1 MKISN
6 LLYMGAL
13 STLALMSCTNN
24 DDNSEW
30 YGSEGIVF
38 TTAIQS
44 RVSGNTWNAN
54 DEVGI
59 YMMNAGSGIEA
70 ATAQNKKYIAQTNGT
85 LTAAPG
91 NGIYLPESGNVD
103 FIAYYP
109 YTTSVSGNKLAVNV
123 SDQSNPAA
131 IDLIYS
137 NGTKGVAAT
146 TSTTIRL
153 GFTHQLTKV
162 TLNVTKDETIETL
175 NGLGVNI
182 KGVSTEGEFNLADGT
197 LTATAG
203 TNNKDVA
210 MYIDAQGTTATAT
223 AIILPTAASTDQ
235 TSLNLTF
242 NLNGQ
247 SFTHTI
253 SDASIFEKGKNVSFY
268 ANLSINNGKPVVT
281 IGAATIEDWTEKP
294 GGDINVDFDGEG
306 QPQPGE
312 ETILFQESFGT
323 PEKDGSYWPY
333 FDAYNG
339 FDNPATMF
347 ENTSTEKASVRI
359 ASDLTNVWFPANKDI
374 TIAIK
379 GINAQ
384 ENSTATLE
392 FQVGSNVYNAGESQ
406 DLNTLKVVCNG
417 QELTIPSKIVS
428 GDNQEGNVP
437 FTMTIENVTVSN
449 DTRIEFSSNATTNKY
464 GLRLY
469 SVKLFVPG
477 NGSVEPE
484 PEPEPGEEKT
494 FFTEAM
500 SNGGTEANKAKI
512 GSFTGWDNSNLTF
525 SDESGNA
532 DVRSIAHKTES
543 NPSETAKVN
552 NVWLPSGKD
561 SKLTISGIN
570 TTGYSKFKLSYEAA
584 ANVFN
589 AGTSIDL
596 NVLKVTFNAQSITI
610 PSKVVSK
617 DNNDANVFYT
627 IETEFEATGSENSTL
642 EFSATASDN
651 TVGLRIYNI
660 KLIGLPK

>member
-146 TSTTIRL
+146 TATTISL

-182 KGVSTEGEFNLADGT
+182 KGISTEGEFNLADGT

-253 SDASIFEKGKNVSFY
+253 SDASIFEKGTNVSFN
-268 ANLSINNGKPVVT
+268 AKLSINNGKPVVT
-281 IGAATIEDWTEKP
+281 VGNATISNWTEKP
-294 GGDINVDFDGEG
+294 GGDINVDFDGG
-306 QPQPGE
+306 TQPGG
-312 ETILFQESFGT
+312 ETVVLDESFATGQ
-323 PEKDGSYWPY
+323 GSFTIDNKQLP
-333 FDAYNG
+333 NG
-339 FDNPATMF
+339 EGSFVWNLGSFNDDKFM
-347 ENTSTEKASVRI
+347 KASAYI
-359 ASDLTNVWFPANKDI
+359 GGTKYASESWLVSPLVDLSQAT
-374 TIAIK
+374 
-379 GINAQ
+379 
-384 ENSTATLE
+384 TATLTFDHAHNYAGTAEEE
-392 FQVGSNVYNAGESQ
+392 F
-406 DLNTLKVVCNG
+406 TLWATETSADNW
-417 QELTIPSKIVS
+417 QQLTI
-428 GDNQEGNVP
+428 D
-437 FTMTIENVTVSN
+437 
-449 DTRIEFSSNATTNKY
+449 KY
-464 GLRLY
+464 GSGFKFTTATIDLSAY
-469 SVKLFVPG
+469 AGKTIKFAFKYVSTTDAAGTWEIKNVKVIA
-477 NGSVEPE
+477 NGKGGGTIDPE
-484 PEPEPGEEKT
+484 PEPEPGINLLTNPGFEDWTSKLPT
-494 FFTEAM
+494 A
-500 SNGGTEANKAKI
+500 
-512 GSFTGWDNSNLTF
+512 WDNATYNTGEIVKETSIKHGGNNSLRQTSASGTNKIQQEVAITAGKKYRISYWF
-525 SDESGNA
+525 LDNDTKASSRYWFAMVGSDGKTINDINKQIQQSDYSADNA
-532 DVRSIAHKTES
+532 EWQQVTIEF
-543 NPSETAKVN
+543 TA
-552 NVWLPSGKD
+552 P
-561 SKLTISGIN
+561 
-570 TTGYSKFKLSYEAA
+570 
-584 ANVFN
+584 
-589 AGTSIDL
+589 AGTVKMRYEVRTYRNMDS
-596 NVLKVTFNAQSITI
+596 N
-610 PSKVVSK
+610 
-617 DNNDANVFYT
+617 
-627 IETEFEATGSENSTL
+627 EAG
-642 EFSATASDN
+642 
-651 TVGLRIYNI
+651 GYIYYDDMELVEI
-660 KLIGLPK
+660 Q

>member
-59 YMMNAGSGIEA
+59 YMMNSGSGIEA

-85 LTAAPG
+85 LTAASG
-91 NGIYLPESGNVD
+91 NGIYLPESGSVD

-146 TSTTIRL
+146 TATTISL

-182 KGVSTEGEFNLADGT
+182 KGISTEGEFNLADGT

-253 SDASIFEKGKNVSFY
+253 SNASIFEKGTNVSFN
-268 ANLSINNGKPVVT
+268 AKLSINNGKPVVT
-281 IGAATIEDWTEKP
+281 VGNATINNWTEKP
-294 GGDINVDFDGEG
+294 GGDINVDFDGG
-306 QPQPGE
+306 TQPGG
-312 ETILFQESFGT
+312 ETVVFEESFATSQGNFEIDNKQL
-323 PEKDGSYWPY
+323 PNGEGSFVWKQ
-333 FDAYNG
+333 DAKYYC
-339 FDNPATMF
+339 M
-347 ENTSTEKASVRI
+347 KASAYI
-359 ASDLTNVWFPANKDI
+359 NDTKYASESWLVSPSIDLSQAT
-374 TIAIK
+374 
-379 GINAQ
+379 
-384 ENSTATLE
+384 TATLTFDHAHNYAGTAEEE
-392 FQVGSNVYNAGESQ
+392 FTLWATETSADNWQQLTIDKYGSGFNFTTATIDLSAYAGKTIKFAFKYISTTDAAGTWEIKNV
-406 DLNTLKVVCNG
+406 KVVANG
-417 QELTIPSKIVS
+417 
-428 GDNQEGNVP
+428 EGGG
-437 FTMTIENVTVSN
+437 TV
-449 DTRIEFSSNATTNKY
+449 D
-464 GLRLY
+464 
-469 SVKLFVPG
+469 
-477 NGSVEPE
+477 PE
-484 PEPEPGEEKT
+484 PEPEPGINLLTNPGFEDWT
-494 FFTEAM
+494 NTLPTA
-500 SNGGTEANKAKI
+500 
-512 GSFTGWDNSNLTF
+512 WDNKTYNTGEIVKETSIKHGGNNALRQTSTSGTNKIQQEVAITAGKKYKISYWFLDNDTKASSRYWFAMVGSDGKTINDINKQIQQNDYSTDNAEWQQVTIEFTAPAGTVKMRYEVRTYRNMDSN
-525 SDESGNA
+525 ESG
-532 DVRSIAHKTES
+532 
-543 NPSETAKVN
+543 
-552 NVWLPSGKD
+552 
-561 SKLTISGIN
+561 
-570 TTGYSKFKLSYEAA
+570 GY
-584 ANVFN
+584 
-589 AGTSIDL
+589 
-596 NVLKVTFNAQSITI
+596 
-610 PSKVVSK
+610 
-617 DNNDANVFYT
+617 
-627 IETEFEATGSENSTL
+627 
-642 EFSATASDN
+642 
-651 TVGLRIYNI
+651 IYYDDMELVEI
-660 KLIGLPK
+660 Q

>member
-13 STLALMSCTNN
+13 STLTLMSCTNN

-146 TSTTIRL
+146 TSTTIKL

-253 SDASIFEKGKNVSFY
+253 SDASIFEKGKNVSFN

-281 IGAATIEDWTEKP
+281 IGAATIEDWGEKL
-294 GGDINVDFDGEG
+294 GGDINVDFDGG
-306 QPQPGE
+306 TQPGG
-312 ETILFQESFGT
+312 ETVVLDESFATGMGQFT
-323 PEKDGSYWPY
+323 TENITLPEGGSYVWKEGKY
-333 FDAYNG
+333 QETTYIKAGAFINDAAREA
-339 FDNPATMF
+339 DSRLVSPTL
-347 ENTSTEKASVRI
+347 
-359 ASDLTNVWFPANKDI
+359 DLTTA
-374 TIAIK
+374 T
-379 GINAQ
+379 
-384 ENSTATLE
+384 TATLTFDHAYNHYKKADNHE
-392 FQVGSNVYNAGESQ
+392 SELTLEVKEENGDWTPIVIPNFNDGSTWTYVSNTIDLSAYAGKKMQFAFHYKSTTTNALGWQ
-406 DLNTLKVVCNG
+406 ITKVKVVANG
-417 QELTIPSKIVS
+417 
-428 GDNQEGNVP
+428 EGGG
-437 FTMTIENVTVSN
+437 TV
-449 DTRIEFSSNATTNKY
+449 D
-464 GLRLY
+464 
-469 SVKLFVPG
+469 
-477 NGSVEPE
+477 

-494 FFTEAM
+494 FFTETM
-500 SNGGTEANKAKI
+500 SSNGIVNNKTIIA
-512 GSFTGWDNSNLTF
+512 SFKGWDNANLTF
-525 SDESGNA
+525 SDESGTA

>member
-146 TSTTIRL
+146 TATPISL

-182 KGVSTEGEFNLADGT
+182 KGISTEGEFNLADGT

-223 AIILPTAASTDQ
+223 AIILPTATTSTDQ

-253 SDASIFEKGKNVSFY
+253 SDASIFEKGTNVSFK

-281 IGAATIEDWTEKP
+281 VGNATISNWTEKP
-294 GGDINVDFDGEG
+294 RGEINVDFDGG
-306 QPQPGE
+306 TQPGG
-312 ETILFQESFGT
+312 ETVVFEESFATSQGNFEIDNKQLPEGGTYVWKHDAGT
-323 PEKDGSYWPY
+323 PEGGNPY
-333 FDAYNG
+333 YY
-339 FDNPATMF
+339 M
-347 ENTSTEKASVRI
+347 KASAYI
-359 ASDLTNVWFPANKDI
+359 SSAKASESWLISPEVDL
-374 TIAIK
+374 
-379 GINAQ
+379 
-384 ENSTATLE
+384 STATTATLTFMHIINHAGDMQTQQTLWVTE
-392 FQVGSNVYNAGESQ
+392 TSAENWQQVTIPNYPAGNNWTEVSSGNIDLSTYAGKKIKFAFKYVSTTAAAATWEVY
-406 DLNTLKVVCNG
+406 DVKVVANG
-417 QELTIPSKIVS
+417 EGGGTI
-428 GDNQEGNVP
+428 D
-437 FTMTIENVTVSN
+437 
-449 DTRIEFSSNATTNKY
+449 
-464 GLRLY
+464 
-469 SVKLFVPG
+469 
-477 NGSVEPE
+477 

-512 GSFTGWDNSNLTF
+512 GSFTGWDNANLTF

-570 TTGYSKFKLSYEAA
+570 TTGYSKFKLSYEAG
-584 ANVFN
+584 AN
-589 AGTSIDL
+589 ASIDL

-610 PSKVVSK
+610 PSKVVSGQ
-617 DNNDANVFYT
+617 NIFYT
-627 IETEFEATGSENSTL
+627 IETIFEATGSENSTL

-651 TVGLRIYNI
+651 TAGLRIYNI
-660 KLIGLPK
+660 KLIGLPQ

>member
-44 RVSGNTWNAN
+44 RVSGNTWNTN

-146 TSTTIRL
+146 TSTTISL

-182 KGVSTEGEFNLADGT
+182 KGISTEGEFNLADGT

-253 SDASIFEKGKNVSFY
+253 SDASIFEKGTNVSFN
-268 ANLSINNGKPVVT
+268 AKLSINNGKPVVT
-281 IGAATIEDWTEKP
+281 VGNATISNWTEKP
-294 GGDINVDFDGEG
+294 GGDINVDFDGG
-306 QPQPGE
+306 TQPGG
-312 ETILFQESFGT
+312 ETVVLDESFATGQ
-323 PEKDGSYWPY
+323 GSFTIDNKQLP
-333 FDAYNG
+333 NG
-339 FDNPATMF
+339 EGSFVWSLGSFNDDKFM
-347 ENTSTEKASVRI
+347 KASAYIGGTRY
-359 ASDLTNVWFPANKDI
+359 ASESWLVSPPVDLSQA
-374 TIAIK
+374 A
-379 GINAQ
+379 
-384 ENSTATLE
+384 TATLTFDHAHNYAGTAEEE
-392 FQVGSNVYNAGESQ
+392 FTLWATETSADNWQQLTIDKYGSEFNFTTATIDLSAYAGKTIKFAFKYISTTAAAGTWEIKNV
-406 DLNTLKVVCNG
+406 KVVANG
-417 QELTIPSKIVS
+417 
-428 GDNQEGNVP
+428 EGGG
-437 FTMTIENVTVSN
+437 TV
-449 DTRIEFSSNATTNKY
+449 D
-464 GLRLY
+464 
-469 SVKLFVPG
+469 
-477 NGSVEPE
+477 
-484 PEPEPGEEKT
+484 PEPEPGINLLTNPGFEDWTNELPT
-494 FFTEAM
+494 A
-500 SNGGTEANKAKI
+500 
-512 GSFTGWDNSNLTF
+512 WDNKTYNTGEIVKETSIKHGGNNALRQTSASGTNKIQQEVAITAGKKYKISYWFLDNDTKASSRYWFAMVGSDGKTINDINKQIQQNDYSTDNTEWQQVTIEFTAPAGTVKMRYEVRTYRNMDSN
-525 SDESGNA
+525 ESG
-532 DVRSIAHKTES
+532 
-543 NPSETAKVN
+543 
-552 NVWLPSGKD
+552 
-561 SKLTISGIN
+561 
-570 TTGYSKFKLSYEAA
+570 GY
-584 ANVFN
+584 
-589 AGTSIDL
+589 
-596 NVLKVTFNAQSITI
+596 
-610 PSKVVSK
+610 
-617 DNNDANVFYT
+617 
-627 IETEFEATGSENSTL
+627 
-642 EFSATASDN
+642 
-651 TVGLRIYNI
+651 IYYDDMELVEI
-660 KLIGLPK
+660 Q

>member
-59 YMMNAGSGIEA
+59 YMMNSGSGIEA

-137 NGTKGVAAT
+137 NGTKEVAAT
-146 TSTTIRL
+146 TATTISL

-182 KGVSTEGEFNLADGT
+182 KGISTEGEFNLADGT

-253 SDASIFEKGKNVSFY
+253 SDASIFEKGTNVSFN
-268 ANLSINNGKPVVT
+268 AKLSINNGKPVVT
-281 IGAATIEDWTEKP
+281 VGNATISNWTEKP
-294 GGDINVDFDGEG
+294 GGDINVDFDGG
-306 QPQPGE
+306 TQPGG
-312 ETILFQESFGT
+312 ETVILDESFATGQGSFT
-323 PEKDGSYWPY
+323 IDDKQLPDGGSYVWKHDAGTTTGGNPY
-333 FDAYNG
+333 YY
-339 FDNPATMF
+339 M
-347 ENTSTEKASVRI
+347 KASSFI
-359 ASDLTNVWFPANKDI
+359 GGAKASESWLISPAVDLSQAT
-374 TIAIK
+374 
-379 GINAQ
+379 
-384 ENSTATLE
+384 TATLTFDHTHKFAGTPSE
-392 FQVGSNVYNAGESQ
+392 ELTLWVTETSAENWQQLTIDKYGTNKDYTFVTPSIDLSAYAGKTIKFAFKYVSTTDAAGTWEIKNV
-406 DLNTLKVVCNG
+406 KVVANG
-417 QELTIPSKIVS
+417 EGGGTI
-428 GDNQEGNVP
+428 D
-437 FTMTIENVTVSN
+437 
-449 DTRIEFSSNATTNKY
+449 
-464 GLRLY
+464 
-469 SVKLFVPG
+469 
-477 NGSVEPE
+477 PE
-484 PEPEPGEEKT
+484 PEPEPGINLLTNPGFEDWT
-494 FFTEAM
+494 NTLPTA
-500 SNGGTEANKAKI
+500 
-512 GSFTGWDNSNLTF
+512 WDNKTYNTGEIVKETSIKHGGNNALRQTSTNETNKIQQEVAITAGKKYKISYWFLDNDTKASSRYWFAMVGSDGKTINDINKQIQQNDYSTDNAEWQQVTIEFTAPAGTVKMRYEVRTYRNMDSN
-525 SDESGNA
+525 ESG
-532 DVRSIAHKTES
+532 
-543 NPSETAKVN
+543 
-552 NVWLPSGKD
+552 
-561 SKLTISGIN
+561 
-570 TTGYSKFKLSYEAA
+570 GY
-584 ANVFN
+584 
-589 AGTSIDL
+589 
-596 NVLKVTFNAQSITI
+596 
-610 PSKVVSK
+610 
-617 DNNDANVFYT
+617 
-627 IETEFEATGSENSTL
+627 
-642 EFSATASDN
+642 
-651 TVGLRIYNI
+651 IYYDDMELVEI
-660 KLIGLPK
+660 Q

>member
-146 TSTTIRL
+146 TATTISL

-182 KGVSTEGEFNLADGT
+182 KGISTEGEFNLADGT

-253 SDASIFEKGKNVSFY
+253 SDASIFKKGTNVSFN
-268 ANLSINNGKPVVT
+268 AKLSINNGKPVVT
-281 IGAATIEDWTEKP
+281 VGNATISNWTEKP
-294 GGDINVDFDGEG
+294 GGDINVDFDGG
-306 QPQPGE
+306 TQPGG
-312 ETILFQESFGT
+312 ETVVLDESFATGQ
-323 PEKDGSYWPY
+323 GSFTIDNKQLP
-333 FDAYNG
+333 NG
-339 FDNPATMF
+339 EGSFVWSLGSFNDDKFM
-347 ENTSTEKASVRI
+347 KASAYIGGTRY
-359 ASDLTNVWFPANKDI
+359 ASESWLVSPPVDLSQA
-374 TIAIK
+374 A
-379 GINAQ
+379 
-384 ENSTATLE
+384 TATLTFDHAHNYAGTAEEE
-392 FQVGSNVYNAGESQ
+392 FTLWATETSADNWQQLTIDKYGSEFNFTTATIDLSAYAGKTIKFAFKYISTTAAAGTWEIKNV
-406 DLNTLKVVCNG
+406 KVVANG
-417 QELTIPSKIVS
+417 
-428 GDNQEGNVP
+428 EGGG
-437 FTMTIENVTVSN
+437 TV
-449 DTRIEFSSNATTNKY
+449 D
-464 GLRLY
+464 
-469 SVKLFVPG
+469 
-477 NGSVEPE
+477 
-484 PEPEPGEEKT
+484 PEPEPGINLLTNPGFEDWTNELPT
-494 FFTEAM
+494 A
-500 SNGGTEANKAKI
+500 
-512 GSFTGWDNSNLTF
+512 WDNKTYNTGEIVKETSIKHGGNNALRQTSASGTNKIQQEVAITAGKKYKISYWFLDNDTKASSRYWFAMVGSDGKTINDINKQIQQNDYSTDNTEWQQVTIEFTAPAGTVKMRYEVRTYRNMDSN
-525 SDESGNA
+525 ESG
-532 DVRSIAHKTES
+532 
-543 NPSETAKVN
+543 
-552 NVWLPSGKD
+552 
-561 SKLTISGIN
+561 
-570 TTGYSKFKLSYEAA
+570 GY
-584 ANVFN
+584 
-589 AGTSIDL
+589 
-596 NVLKVTFNAQSITI
+596 
-610 PSKVVSK
+610 
-617 DNNDANVFYT
+617 
-627 IETEFEATGSENSTL
+627 
-642 EFSATASDN
+642 
-651 TVGLRIYNI
+651 IYYDDMELVEI
-660 KLIGLPK
+660 Q

>member
-13 STLALMSCTNN
+13 STLALVSCTNN

-44 RVSGNTWNAN
+44 RVSGNTWNTN

-146 TSTTIRL
+146 TSTTISL

-182 KGVSTEGEFNLADGT
+182 KGISTEGEFNLADGT

-253 SDASIFEKGKNVSFY
+253 SDASIFEKGTNVSFN
-268 ANLSINNGKPVVT
+268 AKLSINNGKPVVT
-281 IGAATIEDWTEKP
+281 VGNATISNWTEKP
-294 GGDINVDFDGEG
+294 GGDINVDFDGG
-306 QPQPGE
+306 TQPGG
-312 ETILFQESFGT
+312 ETVVLDESFATGMGQFT
-323 PEKDGSYWPY
+323 TENITLPEGGSYVWKEGKY
-333 FDAYNG
+333 QETTYIKAGAFINDAAREA
-339 FDNPATMF
+339 DSRLVSPTL
-347 ENTSTEKASVRI
+347 
-359 ASDLTNVWFPANKDI
+359 DLTTA
-374 TIAIK
+374 T
-379 GINAQ
+379 
-384 ENSTATLE
+384 TATLTFDHAYNHYKKADNHE
-392 FQVGSNVYNAGESQ
+392 SELTLEVKEENGDWMPIVIPNFNDGSTWTYVSNTIDLSAYAGKKMQFAFHYKSTTTNALGWQ
-406 DLNTLKVVCNG
+406 ITKVKVVANG
-417 QELTIPSKIVS
+417 
-428 GDNQEGNVP
+428 EGGG
-437 FTMTIENVTVSN
+437 TV
-449 DTRIEFSSNATTNKY
+449 D
-464 GLRLY
+464 
-469 SVKLFVPG
+469 
-477 NGSVEPE
+477 

-494 FFTEAM
+494 FFTETM
-500 SNGGTEANKAKI
+500 SSNGIVNNKTIIA
-512 GSFTGWDNSNLTF
+512 SFTGWDNANLTF

-584 ANVFN
+584 ANVYN

-596 NVLKVTFNAQSITI
+596 NVLKVTFNTQSIAI

-617 DNNDANVFYT
+617 DNNDANIFYT

-651 TVGLRIYNI
+651 TAGLRIYNI
-660 KLIGLPK
+660 KLIGLPQ

>member
-146 TSTTIRL
+146 TATTISL

-182 KGVSTEGEFNLADGT
+182 KGISTEGEFNLADGT

-235 TSLNLTF
+235 TSLNQTF

-253 SDASIFEKGKNVSFY
+253 SDASIFEKGTNVSFN
-268 ANLSINNGKPVVT
+268 AKLSINNGKPVVT
-281 IGAATIEDWTEKP
+281 VGNATINNWTEKP
-294 GGDINVDFDGEG
+294 GGDINVDFDGG
-306 QPQPGE
+306 TQPGG
-312 ETILFQESFGT
+312 ETVVLDESFATGQ
-323 PEKDGSYWPY
+323 GSFTIDNKQLP
-333 FDAYNG
+333 NG
-339 FDNPATMF
+339 EGSFVWSLGSFNDDKFM
-347 ENTSTEKASVRI
+347 KASAYIGGTRY
-359 ASDLTNVWFPANKDI
+359 ASESWLVSPPVDLSQA
-374 TIAIK
+374 A
-379 GINAQ
+379 
-384 ENSTATLE
+384 TATLTFDHAHNYAGTAEEE
-392 FQVGSNVYNAGESQ
+392 FTLWATETSADNWQQLTIDKYGSEFNFTTATIDLSAYAGKTIKFAFKYISTTAAAGTWEIKNV
-406 DLNTLKVVCNG
+406 KVVANG
-417 QELTIPSKIVS
+417 
-428 GDNQEGNVP
+428 EGGG
-437 FTMTIENVTVSN
+437 TV
-449 DTRIEFSSNATTNKY
+449 D
-464 GLRLY
+464 
-469 SVKLFVPG
+469 
-477 NGSVEPE
+477 
-484 PEPEPGEEKT
+484 PEPEPGINLLTNPGFEDWTNELPT
-494 FFTEAM
+494 A
-500 SNGGTEANKAKI
+500 
-512 GSFTGWDNSNLTF
+512 WDNKTYNTGEIVKETSIKHGGNNALRQTSASGTNKIQQEVAITAGKKYKISYWFLDNDTKASSRYWFAMVGSDGKTINDINKQIQQNDYSTDNTEWQQVTIEFTAPAGTVKMRYEVRTYRNMDSN
-525 SDESGNA
+525 ESG
-532 DVRSIAHKTES
+532 
-543 NPSETAKVN
+543 
-552 NVWLPSGKD
+552 
-561 SKLTISGIN
+561 
-570 TTGYSKFKLSYEAA
+570 GY
-584 ANVFN
+584 
-589 AGTSIDL
+589 
-596 NVLKVTFNAQSITI
+596 
-610 PSKVVSK
+610 
-617 DNNDANVFYT
+617 
-627 IETEFEATGSENSTL
+627 
-642 EFSATASDN
+642 
-651 TVGLRIYNI
+651 IYYDDMELVEI
-660 KLIGLPK
+660 Q

>member
-13 STLALMSCTNN
+13 STLTLMSCTNN

-146 TSTTIRL
+146 TATTISL

-182 KGVSTEGEFNLADGT
+182 KGISTEGEFNLADGT

-253 SDASIFEKGKNVSFY
+253 SDASIFEKGTNVSFN
-268 ANLSINNGKPVVT
+268 AKLSINNGKPVVT
-281 IGAATIEDWTEKP
+281 VGNATISNWTEKP
-294 GGDINVDFDGEG
+294 GGDINVDFDGG
-306 QPQPGE
+306 TQPGG
-312 ETILFQESFGT
+312 ETVVLDESFATGQ
-323 PEKDGSYWPY
+323 GSFAIDNKQLP
-333 FDAYNG
+333 NG
-339 FDNPATMF
+339 EGSFVWNHGSFNDDKFM
-347 ENTSTEKASVRI
+347 KASAYI
-359 ASDLTNVWFPANKDI
+359 GGTKYASESWLVSPPVDLTQA
-374 TIAIK
+374 T
-379 GINAQ
+379 
-384 ENSTATLE
+384 TATLTFDHAHNYAGTAEEE
-392 FQVGSNVYNAGESQ
+392 FTLWATETSADNWQQLTIDKYGSGFKFTTATIDLSAYAGKTIKFAFKYISTTDAAGTWEIKNV
-406 DLNTLKVVCNG
+406 KVVANG
-417 QELTIPSKIVS
+417 
-428 GDNQEGNVP
+428 EGGG
-437 FTMTIENVTVSN
+437 TV
-449 DTRIEFSSNATTNKY
+449 D
-464 GLRLY
+464 
-469 SVKLFVPG
+469 
-477 NGSVEPE
+477 PE
-484 PEPEPGEEKT
+484 PEPEPGNADLFISEYVEGSSNNKYIEIYNPT
-494 FFTEAM
+494 NETIDL
-500 SNGGTEANKAKI
+500 SSYSLDLNTNGGESWSKDGGGFSSYSELSGTIGAK
-512 GSFTGWDNSNLTF
+512 S
-525 SDESGNA
+525 
-532 DVRSIAHKTES
+532 
-543 NPSETAKVN
+543 
-552 NVWLPSGKD
+552 
-561 SKLTISGIN
+561 TIV
-570 TTGYSKFKLSYEAA
+570 YKHAEAA
-584 ANVFN
+584 IFEGEATICGAANFN
-589 AGTSIDL
+589 GNDPVGLFKNGTLIDI
-596 NVLKVTFNAQSITI
+596 VGTFYYGGKTDFAKDVTLRRKSTVTV
-610 PSKVVSK
+610 PSSTYDASQWETLSK
-617 DNNDANVFYT
+617 DDVSGL
-627 IETEFEATGSENSTL
+627 GSHTM
-642 EFSATASDN
+642 D
-651 TVGLRIYNI
+651 
-660 KLIGLPK
+660 

>member
-137 NGTKGVAAT
+137 NGTKGVVAT
-146 TSTTIRL
+146 TATTISL

-162 TLNVTKDETIETL
+162 TLNVTKDGTIETL

-182 KGVSTEGEFNLADGT
+182 KGISTEGEFNLANGT

-253 SDASIFEKGKNVSFY
+253 SNASIFEKGTNVSFY

-281 IGAATIEDWTEKP
+281 IGAATIEDWGEKL
-294 GGDINVDFDGEG
+294 GGDINVDFDGG
-306 QPQPGE
+306 TQPGG
-312 ETILFQESFGT
+312 ETVVLDESFATGMGQFT
-323 PEKDGSYWPY
+323 TENITLPEGGSYVWKEGKY
-333 FDAYNG
+333 QETTYIKAGAFINDAAREA
-339 FDNPATMF
+339 DSRLVSPTL
-347 ENTSTEKASVRI
+347 
-359 ASDLTNVWFPANKDI
+359 DLTTA
-374 TIAIK
+374 T
-379 GINAQ
+379 
-384 ENSTATLE
+384 TATLTFDHAYNHYKKADNHE
-392 FQVGSNVYNAGESQ
+392 SELTLEVKEENGDWTPIVIPNFNDGSTWTYVSNTIDLSAYAGKKMQFAFHYKSTTTNALGWQ
-406 DLNTLKVVCNG
+406 ITKVKVVANG
-417 QELTIPSKIVS
+417 
-428 GDNQEGNVP
+428 EGGG
-437 FTMTIENVTVSN
+437 TV
-449 DTRIEFSSNATTNKY
+449 D
-464 GLRLY
+464 
-469 SVKLFVPG
+469 
-477 NGSVEPE
+477 

-494 FFTEAM
+494 FFTETM
-500 SNGGTEANKAKI
+500 SSNGIVNNKTIIA
-512 GSFTGWDNSNLTF
+512 SFKGWDNANLTF

-543 NPSETAKVN
+543 NPSETTKVN
-552 NVWLPSGKD
+552 NVWLPSEKD

-596 NVLKVTFNAQSITI
+596 NVLKVTFNAQNITI

>member
-13 STLALMSCTNN
+13 STLTLMSCTNN

-146 TSTTIRL
+146 TATTISL

-182 KGVSTEGEFNLADGT
+182 KGISTEGEFNLADGT

-253 SDASIFEKGKNVSFY
+253 SDASIFEKGTNVSFN
-268 ANLSINNGKPVVT
+268 AKLSINNGKPVVT
-281 IGAATIEDWTEKP
+281 VGNATINNWTEKP
-294 GGDINVDFDGEG
+294 GGDINVDFDGG
-306 QPQPGE
+306 TQPGG
-312 ETILFQESFGT
+312 ETVVLDESFATGQ
-323 PEKDGSYWPY
+323 GSFTIDNKQLP
-333 FDAYNG
+333 NG
-339 FDNPATMF
+339 EGSFVWNHGSFNDDKFM
-347 ENTSTEKASVRI
+347 KASAYI
-359 ASDLTNVWFPANKDI
+359 GGTKYASESWLVSPPVDLTQA
-374 TIAIK
+374 T
-379 GINAQ
+379 
-384 ENSTATLE
+384 TATLTFDHAHNYAGTAEEE
-392 FQVGSNVYNAGESQ
+392 FTLWATETSADNWQQLTIDKYGSGFKFTTATIDLSAYAGKTIKFAFKYISTTDAAGTWEIKNV
-406 DLNTLKVVCNG
+406 KVVANG
-417 QELTIPSKIVS
+417 
-428 GDNQEGNVP
+428 EGGG
-437 FTMTIENVTVSN
+437 TV
-449 DTRIEFSSNATTNKY
+449 D
-464 GLRLY
+464 
-469 SVKLFVPG
+469 
-477 NGSVEPE
+477 PE
-484 PEPEPGEEKT
+484 PEPEPGINLLTNPGFEDWT
-494 FFTEAM
+494 
-500 SNGGTEANKAKI
+500 NKLPTA
-512 GSFTGWDNSNLTF
+512 WDNKTYNTGEIVKETSIKHGGNNALRQTSASETNKIQQEVAITAGKKYKISYWFLDNDTKASSRYWFAMVGSDGKTINDINKQIQQNDYSTDNTEWQQVTIEFTAPAGTVKMRYEVRTYRNIDSN
-525 SDESGNA
+525 ESG
-532 DVRSIAHKTES
+532 
-543 NPSETAKVN
+543 
-552 NVWLPSGKD
+552 
-561 SKLTISGIN
+561 
-570 TTGYSKFKLSYEAA
+570 GY
-584 ANVFN
+584 
-589 AGTSIDL
+589 
-596 NVLKVTFNAQSITI
+596 
-610 PSKVVSK
+610 
-617 DNNDANVFYT
+617 
-627 IETEFEATGSENSTL
+627 
-642 EFSATASDN
+642 
-651 TVGLRIYNI
+651 IYYDDMELVEI
-660 KLIGLPK
+660 Q

>member
-182 KGVSTEGEFNLADGT
+182 KGISTEGEFNLADGT

-253 SDASIFEKGKNVSFY
+253 SDASIFEKGTNVSFK

-281 IGAATIEDWTEKP
+281 VGNATISNWTEKP
-294 GGDINVDFDGEG
+294 GGEINVDFDGEG
-306 QPQPGE
+306 QPQPGG
-312 ETILFQESFGT
+312 ETVILDESFATGQGAFTIEDKKLPEGGT
-323 PEKDGSYWPY
+323 YVWKHATYKD
-333 FDAYNG
+333 
-339 FDNPATMF
+339 DNYM
-347 ENTSTEKASVRI
+347 KASAFIESAKESESWLVSPAI
-359 ASDLTNVWFPANKDI
+359 DLSKAT
-374 TIAIK
+374 
-379 GINAQ
+379 
-384 ENSTATLE
+384 TATLTFDHTHKFAGTPSE
-392 FQVGSNVYNAGESQ
+392 ELTLWVTETSAENWQQLTIDKYGTNNDYTFVTPSIDLSAYAGKTIKFAFKYISTNSAAGTWEIKNV
-406 DLNTLKVVCNG
+406 KVVANG
-417 QELTIPSKIVS
+417 
-428 GDNQEGNVP
+428 EGGG
-437 FTMTIENVTVSN
+437 TV
-449 DTRIEFSSNATTNKY
+449 D
-464 GLRLY
+464 
-469 SVKLFVPG
+469 P
-477 NGSVEPE
+477 EPE
-484 PEPEPGEEKT
+484 PEPEPGT
-494 FFTEAM
+494 TETIFLETCGQT
-500 SNGGTEANKAKI
+500 NVGDTKYKI
-512 GSFTGWDNSNLTF
+512 NEYTGWDNNGVLTF
-525 SDESGNA
+525 SDEFAGQYQNA
-532 DVRSIAHKTES
+532 DVRATSTLD
-543 NPSETAKVN
+543 N
-552 NVWLPSGKD
+552 NVWFPASTSTTEKLSGLK
-561 SKLTISGIN
+561 ISGFNVANYTNLSLEYGIATN
-570 TTGYSKFKLSYEAA
+570 KTPANQNIIKVRTDKGDVAIESKEFTATNKYETV
-584 ANVFN
+584 NVSLPDN
-589 AGTSIDL
+589 
-596 NVLKVTFNAQSITI
+596 ITYI
-610 PSKVVSK
+610 EFVS
-617 DNNDANVFYT
+617 DAN
-627 IETEFEATGSENSTL
+627 
-642 EFSATASDN
+642 N
-651 TVGLRIYNI
+651 TMGFRVDNI
-660 KLIGLPK
+660 KLTGTKK

>member
-6 LLYMGAL
+6 LFYVGAL
-13 STLALMSCTNN
+13 STLALMSCKNN

-38 TTAIQS
+38 TSAIQS

-59 YMMNAGSGIEA
+59 YMMNSGSGIEA

-146 TSTTIRL
+146 TATTISL

-182 KGVSTEGEFNLADGT
+182 KGISTEGEFNLADGT

-253 SDASIFEKGKNVSFY
+253 SDASIFEKGTNVSFN
-268 ANLSINNGKPVVT
+268 AKLSINNGKPVVT
-281 IGAATIEDWTEKP
+281 VGNATISNWTEKP
-294 GGDINVDFDGEG
+294 GGDINVDFDGG
-306 QPQPGE
+306 TQPGG
-312 ETILFQESFGT
+312 ETVVLDESFATGQGSFT
-323 PEKDGSYWPY
+323 IDDKQLPDGGSYVWKHDAGTTTGGNPY
-333 FDAYNG
+333 YY
-339 FDNPATMF
+339 M
-347 ENTSTEKASVRI
+347 KASSFI
-359 ASDLTNVWFPANKDI
+359 GGAKASESWLISPAVDLSQAT
-374 TIAIK
+374 
-379 GINAQ
+379 
-384 ENSTATLE
+384 TATLT
-392 FQVGSNVYNAGESQ
+392 FDHTHKFAGTPSN
-406 DLNTLKVVCNG
+406 
-417 QELTIPSKIVS
+417 ELTLWVTETSAE
-428 GDNQEGNVP
+428 NWQQL
-437 FTMTIENVTVSN
+437 TI
-449 DTRIEFSSNATTNKY
+449 DKY
-464 GLRLY
+464 GTNNDY
-469 SVKLFVPG
+469 TFVTP
-477 NGSVEPE
+477 
-484 PEPEPGEEKT
+484 
-494 FFTEAM
+494 
-500 SNGGTEANKAKI
+500 
-512 GSFTGWDNSNLTF
+512 
-525 SDESGNA
+525 
-532 DVRSIAHKTES
+532 
-543 NPSETAKVN
+543 
-552 NVWLPSGKD
+552 
-561 SKLTISGIN
+561 
-570 TTGYSKFKLSYEAA
+570 
-584 ANVFN
+584 
-589 AGTSIDL
+589 SIDL
-596 NVLKVTFNAQSITI
+596 SSYAGKQSNLH
-610 PSKVVSK
+610 S
-617 DNNDANVFYT
+617 NM
-627 IETEFEATGSENSTL
+627 
-642 EFSATASDN
+642 
-651 TVGLRIYNI
+651 
-660 KLIGLPK
+660 

>member
-146 TSTTIRL
+146 TATTISL

-182 KGVSTEGEFNLADGT
+182 KGISTEGEFNLADGT

-253 SDASIFEKGKNVSFY
+253 SDASIFEKGTNVSFN
-268 ANLSINNGKPVVT
+268 AKLSINNGKPVVT
-281 IGAATIEDWTEKP
+281 VGNATISNWTEKP
-294 GGDINVDFDGEG
+294 GGDINVDFDGG
-306 QPQPGE
+306 TQPGG
-312 ETILFQESFGT
+312 ETVVLDESFATGQ
-323 PEKDGSYWPY
+323 GSFTIDNKQLP
-333 FDAYNG
+333 NG
-339 FDNPATMF
+339 EGSFVWSLGSFNDDKFM
-347 ENTSTEKASVRI
+347 KASAYIGGTRY
-359 ASDLTNVWFPANKDI
+359 ASESWLVSPPVDLSQA
-374 TIAIK
+374 A
-379 GINAQ
+379 
-384 ENSTATLE
+384 TATLTFDHAHNYAGTAEEE
-392 FQVGSNVYNAGESQ
+392 F
-406 DLNTLKVVCNG
+406 TLWATETSADNW
-417 QELTIPSKIVS
+417 QQLTI
-428 GDNQEGNVP
+428 D
-437 FTMTIENVTVSN
+437 
-449 DTRIEFSSNATTNKY
+449 KY
-464 GLRLY
+464 GSEFNFTTATIDLSAY
-469 SVKLFVPG
+469 AGKTIKFAFKYISTTAAAGTWEIKNVKVIA
-477 NGSVEPE
+477 NGKGGGTVDPE
-484 PEPEPGEEKT
+484 PEPEPGINLLTNPGFEDWTSELPT
-494 FFTEAM
+494 A
-500 SNGGTEANKAKI
+500 
-512 GSFTGWDNSNLTF
+512 WDNATYNTGEIVKETSIKHGGNNSLRQTSASGTNKIQQEVAITAGKKYRISYWF
-525 SDESGNA
+525 LDNDTKASSRYWFAMVGSDGKTINDINKQIQQSDYSADNA
-532 DVRSIAHKTES
+532 EWQQVTIEF
-543 NPSETAKVN
+543 TA
-552 NVWLPSGKD
+552 P
-561 SKLTISGIN
+561 
-570 TTGYSKFKLSYEAA
+570 
-584 ANVFN
+584 
-589 AGTSIDL
+589 AGTVKMRYEVRTYRNMDS
-596 NVLKVTFNAQSITI
+596 N
-610 PSKVVSK
+610 
-617 DNNDANVFYT
+617 
-627 IETEFEATGSENSTL
+627 EAG
-642 EFSATASDN
+642 
-651 TVGLRIYNI
+651 GYIYYDDMELVEI
-660 KLIGLPK
+660 Q

>member
-146 TSTTIRL
+146 TATTISL

-182 KGVSTEGEFNLADGT
+182 KGISTEGEFNLADGT

-253 SDASIFEKGKNVSFY
+253 SDASIFEKGTNVSFN
-268 ANLSINNGKPVVT
+268 AKLSINNGKPVVT
-281 IGAATIEDWTEKP
+281 VGNATISNWTEKP
-294 GGDINVDFDGEG
+294 GGDINVDFDGG
-306 QPQPGE
+306 TQPGG
-312 ETILFQESFGT
+312 ETVVLDESFATGQ
-323 PEKDGSYWPY
+323 GSFTIDNKQLP
-333 FDAYNG
+333 NG
-339 FDNPATMF
+339 EGSFVWSLGSFNDDKFM
-347 ENTSTEKASVRI
+347 KASAYIGGTRY
-359 ASDLTNVWFPANKDI
+359 ASESWLVSPPVDLSQA
-374 TIAIK
+374 A
-379 GINAQ
+379 
-384 ENSTATLE
+384 TATLTFDHAHNYAGTAEEE
-392 FQVGSNVYNAGESQ
+392 FTLWATETSADNWQQLTIDKYGSEFNFTTATIDLSAYAGKTIKFAFKYISTTAAAGTWEIKNV
-406 DLNTLKVVCNG
+406 KVVANG
-417 QELTIPSKIVS
+417 
-428 GDNQEGNVP
+428 EGGG
-437 FTMTIENVTVSN
+437 TV
-449 DTRIEFSSNATTNKY
+449 DPK
-464 GLRLY
+464 
-469 SVKLFVPG
+469 
-477 NGSVEPE
+477 
-484 PEPEPGEEKT
+484 PEPGINLLTNPGFEDWTNELPT
-494 FFTEAM
+494 A
-500 SNGGTEANKAKI
+500 
-512 GSFTGWDNSNLTF
+512 WDNKTYNTGEIVKETSIKHGGNNALRQTSASGTNKIQQEVAITAGKKYKISYWFLDNDTKASSRYWFAMVGSDGKTINDINKQIQQNDYSTDNTEWQQVTIEFTAPAGTVKMRYEVRTYRNMDSN
-525 SDESGNA
+525 ESG
-532 DVRSIAHKTES
+532 
-543 NPSETAKVN
+543 
-552 NVWLPSGKD
+552 
-561 SKLTISGIN
+561 
-570 TTGYSKFKLSYEAA
+570 GY
-584 ANVFN
+584 
-589 AGTSIDL
+589 
-596 NVLKVTFNAQSITI
+596 
-610 PSKVVSK
+610 
-617 DNNDANVFYT
+617 
-627 IETEFEATGSENSTL
+627 
-642 EFSATASDN
+642 
-651 TVGLRIYNI
+651 IYYDDMELVEI
-660 KLIGLPK
+660 Q

>member
-146 TSTTIRL
+146 TSTTIKL

-162 TLNVTKDETIETL
+162 TLNVTKDGTIETL

-253 SDASIFEKGKNVSFY
+253 SDASIFEKGTNVSFN

-281 IGAATIEDWTEKP
+281 VGNATISKWAEKP
-294 GGDINVDFDGEG
+294 GGDINVDFDGG
-306 QPQPGE
+306 TQPGG
-312 ETILFQESFGT
+312 ETVVLDESFATGQ
-323 PEKDGSYWPY
+323 GSFTIDNKQLP
-333 FDAYNG
+333 NG
-339 FDNPATMF
+339 EGSFVWNLGSFNDDKFM
-347 ENTSTEKASVRI
+347 KASAYI
-359 ASDLTNVWFPANKDI
+359 NDTKYASESWLVSPLVDLSQAT
-374 TIAIK
+374 
-379 GINAQ
+379 
-384 ENSTATLE
+384 TATLTFDHAHNYAGTAEEE
-392 FQVGSNVYNAGESQ
+392 FTLWATETSADNWQQLTIDKYGSGFKFTTATIDLSAYAGKTIKFAFKYISTTDAAGTWEIKNV
-406 DLNTLKVVCNG
+406 KVVANG
-417 QELTIPSKIVS
+417 
-428 GDNQEGNVP
+428 EGGG
-437 FTMTIENVTVSN
+437 TV
-449 DTRIEFSSNATTNKY
+449 D
-464 GLRLY
+464 
-469 SVKLFVPG
+469 
-477 NGSVEPE
+477 PE
-484 PEPEPGEEKT
+484 PEPEPGINLLTNPGFEDWTNELPTAWDNDYNTGEIIKET
-494 FFTEAM
+494 TIKHSGNNSLRQTSADKATKIQQEVTVTPGKKYRL
-500 SNGGTEANKAKI
+500 SYWYLDNDNKARTRCWFAYNS
-512 GSFTGWDNSNLTF
+512 GDPSTGMQPNDYSTDNPEWQQVVVEITVP
-525 SDESGNA
+525 EGA
-532 DVRSIAHKTES
+532 
-543 NPSETAKVN
+543 
-552 NVWLPSGKD
+552 
-561 SKLTISGIN
+561 TI
-570 TTGYSKFKLSYEAA
+570 LR
-584 ANVFN
+584 
-589 AGTSIDL
+589 
-596 NVLKVTFNAQSITI
+596 
-610 PSKVVSK
+610 
-617 DNNDANVFYT
+617 
-627 IETEFEATGSENSTL
+627 FEARTYREST
-642 EFSATASDN
+642 TQ
-651 TVGLRIYNI
+651 VGGYIYYDDMEMVEI
-660 KLIGLPK
+660 Q

>member
-146 TSTTIRL
+146 TATTISL

-182 KGVSTEGEFNLADGT
+182 KGISTEGEFNLADGT

-253 SDASIFEKGKNVSFY
+253 SDASIFEKGTNVSFN
-268 ANLSINNGKPVVT
+268 AKLSINNGKPVVT
-281 IGAATIEDWTEKP
+281 VGNATISNWTEKP
-294 GGDINVDFDGEG
+294 GGDINVDFDGG
-306 QPQPGE
+306 TQPGG
-312 ETILFQESFGT
+312 ETVVLDESFATGQ
-323 PEKDGSYWPY
+323 GSFTIDNKQLP
-333 FDAYNG
+333 NG
-339 FDNPATMF
+339 EGSFVWSLGSFNDDKFM
-347 ENTSTEKASVRI
+347 KASAYIGGTRY
-359 ASDLTNVWFPANKDI
+359 ASESWLVSPPVDLSQTA
-374 TIAIK
+374 
-379 GINAQ
+379 
-384 ENSTATLE
+384 TATLTFDHAHNYAGTAEEE
-392 FQVGSNVYNAGESQ
+392 FTLWATETSADNWQQLTIDKYGSEFNFTTATIDLSAYAGKTIKFAFKYISTTAAAGTWEIKNV
-406 DLNTLKVVCNG
+406 KVVANG
-417 QELTIPSKIVS
+417 
-428 GDNQEGNVP
+428 EGGG
-437 FTMTIENVTVSN
+437 TV
-449 DTRIEFSSNATTNKY
+449 D
-464 GLRLY
+464 
-469 SVKLFVPG
+469 
-477 NGSVEPE
+477 
-484 PEPEPGEEKT
+484 PEPEPGINLLTNPGFEDWTNELPT
-494 FFTEAM
+494 A
-500 SNGGTEANKAKI
+500 
-512 GSFTGWDNSNLTF
+512 WDNKTYNTGEIVKETSIKHGGNNALRQTSASGTNKIQQEVAITAGKKYKISYWFLDNDTKASSRYWFAMVGSDGKTINDINKQIQQNDYSTDNTEWQQVTIEFTAPAGTVKMRYEVRTYRNMDSN
-525 SDESGNA
+525 ESG
-532 DVRSIAHKTES
+532 
-543 NPSETAKVN
+543 
-552 NVWLPSGKD
+552 
-561 SKLTISGIN
+561 
-570 TTGYSKFKLSYEAA
+570 GY
-584 ANVFN
+584 
-589 AGTSIDL
+589 
-596 NVLKVTFNAQSITI
+596 
-610 PSKVVSK
+610 
-617 DNNDANVFYT
+617 
-627 IETEFEATGSENSTL
+627 
-642 EFSATASDN
+642 
-651 TVGLRIYNI
+651 IYYDDMELVEI
-660 KLIGLPK
+660 Q

>member
-91 NGIYLPESGNVD
+91 NGIYLPESGSVD

-146 TSTTIRL
+146 TATTISL

-162 TLNVTKDETIETL
+162 TLNVTKDGTIETL

-182 KGVSTEGEFNLADGT
+182 KGISTEGEFNLADGT

-253 SDASIFEKGKNVSFY
+253 SDASIFEKGTNVSFN

-281 IGAATIEDWTEKP
+281 VGNATISKWTEKP
-294 GGDINVDFDGEG
+294 SGNINVDFDGG
-306 QPQPGE
+306 TQPGG
-312 ETILFQESFGT
+312 ETVVLDESFATGQ
-323 PEKDGSYWPY
+323 GSFTIDNKQLP
-333 FDAYNG
+333 NG
-339 FDNPATMF
+339 EGSFVWNLGSFNDDKFM
-347 ENTSTEKASVRI
+347 KASAYI
-359 ASDLTNVWFPANKDI
+359 NDTKYASESWLVSPLVDLSQAT
-374 TIAIK
+374 
-379 GINAQ
+379 
-384 ENSTATLE
+384 TATLTFDHAHNYAGTAEEE
-392 FQVGSNVYNAGESQ
+392 FTLWATETSADNWQQLTIDKYGSGFKFTTATIDLSAYAGKTIKFAFKYISTTDAAGTWEIKNV
-406 DLNTLKVVCNG
+406 KVVANG
-417 QELTIPSKIVS
+417 
-428 GDNQEGNVP
+428 EGGG
-437 FTMTIENVTVSN
+437 TV
-449 DTRIEFSSNATTNKY
+449 D
-464 GLRLY
+464 
-469 SVKLFVPG
+469 
-477 NGSVEPE
+477 PE
-484 PEPEPGEEKT
+484 PEPEPGINLLTNPGFEDWT
-494 FFTEAM
+494 NTLPTA
-500 SNGGTEANKAKI
+500 
-512 GSFTGWDNSNLTF
+512 WDNKTYNTGEIVKETSIKHGGNNALRQTSTSGTNKVQQEVAITAGKKYKISYWLLDNDTKASSRYWFAMVGSDGKTINDINKQIQQNDYSTDNAEWQQVTIEFTAPAGTVKMRYEVRTYRNMDSN
-525 SDESGNA
+525 ESG
-532 DVRSIAHKTES
+532 
-543 NPSETAKVN
+543 
-552 NVWLPSGKD
+552 
-561 SKLTISGIN
+561 
-570 TTGYSKFKLSYEAA
+570 GY
-584 ANVFN
+584 
-589 AGTSIDL
+589 
-596 NVLKVTFNAQSITI
+596 
-610 PSKVVSK
+610 
-617 DNNDANVFYT
+617 
-627 IETEFEATGSENSTL
+627 
-642 EFSATASDN
+642 
-651 TVGLRIYNI
+651 IYYDDMELVEI
-660 KLIGLPK
+660 Q

>member
-70 ATAQNKKYIAQTNGT
+70 AIAQNKKYIAQTNGT

-146 TSTTIRL
+146 TATTISL

-182 KGVSTEGEFNLADGT
+182 KGISTEGEFNLADGT

-253 SDASIFEKGKNVSFY
+253 SDASIFEKGTNVSFN
-268 ANLSINNGKPVVT
+268 AKLSINNGKPVVT
-281 IGAATIEDWTEKP
+281 VGNATISNWTEKP
-294 GGDINVDFDGEG
+294 GGDINVDFDGG
-306 QPQPGE
+306 TQPGG
-312 ETILFQESFGT
+312 ETVVFEESFATGQ
-323 PEKDGSYWPY
+323 GSFTIDNKQLP
-333 FDAYNG
+333 NG
-339 FDNPATMF
+339 EGSFVWSLGSFNDDKFM
-347 ENTSTEKASVRI
+347 KASAYIGGTRY
-359 ASDLTNVWFPANKDI
+359 ASESWLVSPPVDLSQA
-374 TIAIK
+374 A
-379 GINAQ
+379 
-384 ENSTATLE
+384 TATLTFDHAHNYAGTAEEE
-392 FQVGSNVYNAGESQ
+392 FTLWATETSADNWQQLTIDKYGSEFNFTTATIDLSAYAGKTIKFAFKYISTTAAAGTWEIKNV
-406 DLNTLKVVCNG
+406 KVVANG
-417 QELTIPSKIVS
+417 
-428 GDNQEGNVP
+428 EGGG
-437 FTMTIENVTVSN
+437 TV
-449 DTRIEFSSNATTNKY
+449 D
-464 GLRLY
+464 
-469 SVKLFVPG
+469 
-477 NGSVEPE
+477 
-484 PEPEPGEEKT
+484 PEPEPGINLLTNPGFEDWTNELPT
-494 FFTEAM
+494 A
-500 SNGGTEANKAKI
+500 
-512 GSFTGWDNSNLTF
+512 WDNKTYNTGEIVKETSIKHGGNNALRQTSASGTNKIQQEVAITAGKKYKISYWFLDNDTKASSRYWFAMVGSDGKTINDINKQIQQNDYSTDNTEWQQVTIEFTAPAGTVKMRYEVRTYRNMDSN
-525 SDESGNA
+525 ESG
-532 DVRSIAHKTES
+532 
-543 NPSETAKVN
+543 
-552 NVWLPSGKD
+552 
-561 SKLTISGIN
+561 
-570 TTGYSKFKLSYEAA
+570 GY
-584 ANVFN
+584 
-589 AGTSIDL
+589 
-596 NVLKVTFNAQSITI
+596 
-610 PSKVVSK
+610 
-617 DNNDANVFYT
+617 
-627 IETEFEATGSENSTL
+627 
-642 EFSATASDN
+642 
-651 TVGLRIYNI
+651 IYYDDMELVEI
-660 KLIGLPK
+660 Q

>member
-146 TSTTIRL
+146 TATTISL

-182 KGVSTEGEFNLADGT
+182 KGISTEGEFNLADGI

-253 SDASIFEKGKNVSFY
+253 SGASIFEKGTNVSFN
-268 ANLSINNGKPVVT
+268 AKLSINNGKPVVT
-281 IGAATIEDWTEKP
+281 VGNATISNWTEKP
-294 GGDINVDFDGEG
+294 GGDINVDFDGG
-306 QPQPGE
+306 TQPGG
-312 ETILFQESFGT
+312 ETVVLDESFATGQ
-323 PEKDGSYWPY
+323 GSFTIDNKQLP
-333 FDAYNG
+333 NG
-339 FDNPATMF
+339 EGSFVWNLGSFNDDKFM
-347 ENTSTEKASVRI
+347 KASAYI
-359 ASDLTNVWFPANKDI
+359 GGTKYASESWLVSPLVDLSQAT
-374 TIAIK
+374 
-379 GINAQ
+379 
-384 ENSTATLE
+384 TATLTFDHAHNYAGTAEEE
-392 FQVGSNVYNAGESQ
+392 F
-406 DLNTLKVVCNG
+406 TLWATETSADNW
-417 QELTIPSKIVS
+417 QQLTI
-428 GDNQEGNVP
+428 D
-437 FTMTIENVTVSN
+437 
-449 DTRIEFSSNATTNKY
+449 KY
-464 GLRLY
+464 GSGFKFTTATIDLSAY
-469 SVKLFVPG
+469 AGKTIKFAFKYVSTTDAAGTWEIKNVKVIA
-477 NGSVEPE
+477 NGKGGGTIDPE
-484 PEPEPGEEKT
+484 PEPEPGINLLTNPGFEDWTSKLPT
-494 FFTEAM
+494 A
-500 SNGGTEANKAKI
+500 
-512 GSFTGWDNSNLTF
+512 WDNATYNTGEIVKETSIKHGGNNSLRQTSASGTNKIQQEVAITAGKKYRISYWF
-525 SDESGNA
+525 LDNDTKASSRYWFAMVGSDGKTINDINKQIQQSDYSADNA
-532 DVRSIAHKTES
+532 EWQQVTIEF
-543 NPSETAKVN
+543 TA
-552 NVWLPSGKD
+552 P
-561 SKLTISGIN
+561 
-570 TTGYSKFKLSYEAA
+570 
-584 ANVFN
+584 
-589 AGTSIDL
+589 AGTVKMRYEVRTYRNMDS
-596 NVLKVTFNAQSITI
+596 N
-610 PSKVVSK
+610 
-617 DNNDANVFYT
+617 
-627 IETEFEATGSENSTL
+627 EAG
-642 EFSATASDN
+642 
-651 TVGLRIYNI
+651 GYIYYDDMELVEI
-660 KLIGLPK
+660 Q

>member
-13 STLALMSCTNN
+13 STLALVSCTNN

-146 TSTTIRL
+146 TSTTISL

-182 KGVSTEGEFNLADGT
+182 KGISTEGEFNLADGT

-253 SDASIFEKGKNVSFY
+253 SDASIFEKGKNVSFN

-294 GGDINVDFDGEG
+294 GGDINVDFDGG
-306 QPQPGE
+306 TQPGG
-312 ETILFQESFGT
+312 ETVVLDESFATGMGQFT
-323 PEKDGSYWPY
+323 TENITLPEGGSYVWKEGKY
-333 FDAYNG
+333 QETTYIKAGAFINDAAREA
-339 FDNPATMF
+339 DSRLVSPTL
-347 ENTSTEKASVRI
+347 
-359 ASDLTNVWFPANKDI
+359 DLTTA
-374 TIAIK
+374 T
-379 GINAQ
+379 
-384 ENSTATLE
+384 TATLTFDHAYNHYKKADNHE
-392 FQVGSNVYNAGESQ
+392 SELTLEVKEENGDWTPIVIPNFNDGSTWTYVSNTIDLSAYAGKKMQFAFHYKSTTTNALGWQ
-406 DLNTLKVVCNG
+406 ITKVKVVANG
-417 QELTIPSKIVS
+417 
-428 GDNQEGNVP
+428 EGGG
-437 FTMTIENVTVSN
+437 TV
-449 DTRIEFSSNATTNKY
+449 D
-464 GLRLY
+464 
-469 SVKLFVPG
+469 
-477 NGSVEPE
+477 

-494 FFTEAM
+494 FFTETM
-500 SNGGTEANKAKI
+500 SSNGIVNNKTIIA
-512 GSFTGWDNSNLTF
+512 SFTGWDNANLTF

-570 TTGYSKFKLSYEAA
+570 TTGYSKFKLSYEAG
-584 ANVFN
+584 AN
-589 AGTSIDL
+589 ASIDL
-596 NVLKVTFNAQSITI
+596 NVLKVAFNTQSLTI
-610 PSKVVSK
+610 PSKVISGQ
-617 DNNDANVFYT
+617 NIFYT
-627 IETEFEATGSENSTL
+627 IETVFEATGSENSTL

-651 TVGLRIYNI
+651 TAGLRIYNI
-660 KLIGLPK
+660 KLIGLPQ

>member
-146 TSTTIRL
+146 TSTTIKL

-182 KGVSTEGEFNLADGT
+182 KGISTEGEFNLADGT

-253 SDASIFEKGKNVSFY
+253 SDASIFEKGKNVSFN

-281 IGAATIEDWTEKP
+281 IGAATIEDWGEKL
-294 GGDINVDFDGEG
+294 GGDINVDFDGG
-306 QPQPGE
+306 TQPGG
-312 ETILFQESFGT
+312 ETVVLDESFATGMGQFT
-323 PEKDGSYWPY
+323 TENITLPEGGSYVWKEGKY
-333 FDAYNG
+333 QETTYIKAGAFINDAAREA
-339 FDNPATMF
+339 DSRLVSPTL
-347 ENTSTEKASVRI
+347 
-359 ASDLTNVWFPANKDI
+359 DLTTA
-374 TIAIK
+374 T
-379 GINAQ
+379 
-384 ENSTATLE
+384 TATLTFDHAYNHYKKADNHE
-392 FQVGSNVYNAGESQ
+392 SELTLEVKEENGDWTPIVIPNFNDGSTWTYVSNTIDLSAYAGKKMQFAFHYKSTTTNALGWQ
-406 DLNTLKVVCNG
+406 ITKVKVVANG
-417 QELTIPSKIVS
+417 
-428 GDNQEGNVP
+428 EGGG
-437 FTMTIENVTVSN
+437 TV
-449 DTRIEFSSNATTNKY
+449 D
-464 GLRLY
+464 
-469 SVKLFVPG
+469 
-477 NGSVEPE
+477 PE
-484 PEPEPGEEKT
+484 PEPEPGNADLFISEYVEGSSNNKYIEIYNPT
-494 FFTEAM
+494 NETIDL
-500 SNGGTEANKAKI
+500 SSYSLDLNTNGGPSWSKDGGGFSSYSELSGTIGAK
-512 GSFTGWDNSNLTF
+512 S
-525 SDESGNA
+525 
-532 DVRSIAHKTES
+532 
-543 NPSETAKVN
+543 
-552 NVWLPSGKD
+552 
-561 SKLTISGIN
+561 TIV
-570 TTGYSKFKLSYEAA
+570 YKHAEAA
-584 ANVFN
+584 IFEGEATTCGAANFN
-589 AGTSIDL
+589 GNDPVGLFKNGTLIDIVGKFANGSADFAKDVTL
-596 NVLKVTFNAQSITI
+596 RRKSNVTS
-610 PSKVVSK
+610 PSSTYDASQWETLSK
-617 DNNDANVFYT
+617 DDVSGL
-627 IETEFEATGSENSTL
+627 GSHTM
-642 EFSATASDN
+642 D
-651 TVGLRIYNI
+651 
-660 KLIGLPK
+660 

>member
-146 TSTTIRL
+146 TATTISL

-182 KGVSTEGEFNLADGT
+182 KGISTEGEFNLADGT

-253 SDASIFEKGKNVSFY
+253 SDASIFEKGTNVNFN
-268 ANLSINNGKPVVT
+268 AKLSINNGKPVVT
-281 IGAATIEDWTEKP
+281 VGNATISNWTEKP
-294 GGDINVDFDGEG
+294 GGDINVDFDGG
-306 QPQPGE
+306 TQPGG
-312 ETILFQESFGT
+312 ETVVLDESFATGQ
-323 PEKDGSYWPY
+323 GSFTIDNKQLP
-333 FDAYNG
+333 NG
-339 FDNPATMF
+339 EGSFVWSLGSFNDDKFM
-347 ENTSTEKASVRI
+347 KASAYIGGTRY
-359 ASDLTNVWFPANKDI
+359 ASESWLVSPPVDLSQA
-374 TIAIK
+374 A
-379 GINAQ
+379 
-384 ENSTATLE
+384 TATLTFDHAHNYAGTAEEE
-392 FQVGSNVYNAGESQ
+392 FTLWATETSADNWQQLTIDKYGSEFNFTTATIDLSAYAGKTIKFAFKYISTTAAAGTWEIKNV
-406 DLNTLKVVCNG
+406 KVVANG
-417 QELTIPSKIVS
+417 
-428 GDNQEGNVP
+428 EGGG
-437 FTMTIENVTVSN
+437 TV
-449 DTRIEFSSNATTNKY
+449 D
-464 GLRLY
+464 
-469 SVKLFVPG
+469 
-477 NGSVEPE
+477 
-484 PEPEPGEEKT
+484 PEPEPGINLLTNPGFEDWTNELPT
-494 FFTEAM
+494 A
-500 SNGGTEANKAKI
+500 
-512 GSFTGWDNSNLTF
+512 WDNKTYNTGEIVKETSIKHGGNNALRQTSASGTNKIQQEVAITAGKKYKISYWFLDNDTKASSRYWFAMVGSDGKTINDINKQIQQNDYSTDNTEWQQVTIEFTAPAGTVKMRYEVRTYRNMDSN
-525 SDESGNA
+525 ESG
-532 DVRSIAHKTES
+532 
-543 NPSETAKVN
+543 
-552 NVWLPSGKD
+552 
-561 SKLTISGIN
+561 
-570 TTGYSKFKLSYEAA
+570 GY
-584 ANVFN
+584 
-589 AGTSIDL
+589 
-596 NVLKVTFNAQSITI
+596 
-610 PSKVVSK
+610 
-617 DNNDANVFYT
+617 
-627 IETEFEATGSENSTL
+627 
-642 EFSATASDN
+642 
-651 TVGLRIYNI
+651 IYYDDMELVEI
-660 KLIGLPK
+660 Q

>member
-13 STLALMSCTNN
+13 STLTLMSCTNN

-146 TSTTIRL
+146 TATTISL
-153 GFTHQLTKV
+153 EFTHQLTKV

-182 KGVSTEGEFNLADGT
+182 KGISTEGEFNLADGT

-253 SDASIFEKGKNVSFY
+253 SDASIFEKGTNVSFN
-268 ANLSINNGKPVVT
+268 AKLSINNGKPVVT
-281 IGAATIEDWTEKP
+281 VGNATINNWTGKP
-294 GGDINVDFDGEG
+294 GGDINVDFDGG
-306 QPQPGE
+306 TQPGG
-312 ETILFQESFGT
+312 ETVVFEESFATSQGNFEIDNKQLPEGGTFVWKHDAGT
-323 PEKDGSYWPY
+323 PEGGNPY
-333 FDAYNG
+333 YYMKASAFINKAAKASESWLISPEVDLST
-339 FDNPATMF
+339 ATNATLTFMHIINHAGDMQTQQTLWVT
-347 ENTSTEKASVRI
+347 ETSTENWQQVTIPNYPDGNSWNEVSSGNI
-359 ASDLTNVWFPANKDI
+359 DLSAYAGKK
-374 TIAIK
+374 IK
-379 GINAQ
+379 FAFKYV
-384 ENSTATLE
+384 STTAAAATWE
-392 FQVGSNVYNAGESQ
+392 VY
-406 DLNTLKVVCNG
+406 DVKVVANG
-417 QELTIPSKIVS
+417 
-428 GDNQEGNVP
+428 EGGG
-437 FTMTIENVTVSN
+437 TV
-449 DTRIEFSSNATTNKY
+449 D
-464 GLRLY
+464 
-469 SVKLFVPG
+469 
-477 NGSVEPE
+477 PE
-484 PEPEPGEEKT
+484 PEPEPGNADLFISEYVEGGSFNKYIEIYNPTNQDIDLSSYKLAMHSYSGSADNGNDAGIKEIALTGTLAAKMVIVYKHSKATIYTGAAEVISDEVINFNGNDPVILYKGDNIIDYFGVDNTPFGVDKT
-494 FFTEAM
+494 FRRKST
-500 SNGGTEANKAKI
+500 I
-512 GSFTGWDNSNLTF
+512 
-525 SDESGNA
+525 
-532 DVRSIAHKTES
+532 
-543 NPSETAKVN
+543 TA
-552 NVWLPSGKD
+552 P
-561 SKLTISGIN
+561 
-570 TTGYSKFKLSYEAA
+570 
-584 ANVFN
+584 
-589 AGTSIDL
+589 
-596 NVLKVTFNAQSITI
+596 
-610 PSKVVSK
+610 
-617 DNNDANVFYT
+617 
-627 IETEFEATGSENSTL
+627 
-642 EFSATASDN
+642 SATYDPAQWDEYPKE
-651 TVGLRIYNI
+651 TIDGL
-660 KLIGLPK
+660 GSHTME

>member
-146 TSTTIRL
+146 TATTISL

-253 SDASIFEKGKNVSFY
+253 SDASIFEKGTNVSFN

-281 IGAATIEDWTEKP
+281 VGNATINNWTEKP
-294 GGDINVDFDGEG
+294 GGDINVDFDGG
-306 QPQPGE
+306 TQPGG
-312 ETILFQESFGT
+312 ETVVFEESFATGQ
-323 PEKDGSYWPY
+323 GSFTIDNKQLP
-333 FDAYNG
+333 NG
-339 FDNPATMF
+339 EGSFVWSLGSFNDDKFM
-347 ENTSTEKASVRI
+347 KASAYI
-359 ASDLTNVWFPANKDI
+359 GGTKYASESWLVSPPVDLSQA
-374 TIAIK
+374 A
-379 GINAQ
+379 
-384 ENSTATLE
+384 TATLTFDHAHNYAGTAEEE
-392 FQVGSNVYNAGESQ
+392 FTLWATETSADNWQQLTIDKYGSEFNFTTATIDLSAYAGKTIKFAFKYISTTAAAGTWEIKNV
-406 DLNTLKVVCNG
+406 KVVANG
-417 QELTIPSKIVS
+417 
-428 GDNQEGNVP
+428 EGGG
-437 FTMTIENVTVSN
+437 TV
-449 DTRIEFSSNATTNKY
+449 D
-464 GLRLY
+464 
-469 SVKLFVPG
+469 
-477 NGSVEPE
+477 
-484 PEPEPGEEKT
+484 PEPEPGINLLTNPGFEDWTNELPT
-494 FFTEAM
+494 A
-500 SNGGTEANKAKI
+500 
-512 GSFTGWDNSNLTF
+512 WDNKTYNTGEIVKETSIKHGGNNALRQTSASGTNKIQQEVAITAGKKYKISYWFLDNDTKASSRYWFAMVGSDGKTINDINKQIQQNDYSTDNTEWQQVTIEFTAPAGTVKMRYEVRTYRNMDSN
-525 SDESGNA
+525 ESG
-532 DVRSIAHKTES
+532 
-543 NPSETAKVN
+543 
-552 NVWLPSGKD
+552 
-561 SKLTISGIN
+561 
-570 TTGYSKFKLSYEAA
+570 GY
-584 ANVFN
+584 
-589 AGTSIDL
+589 
-596 NVLKVTFNAQSITI
+596 
-610 PSKVVSK
+610 
-617 DNNDANVFYT
+617 
-627 IETEFEATGSENSTL
+627 
-642 EFSATASDN
+642 
-651 TVGLRIYNI
+651 IYYDDMELVEI
-660 KLIGLPK
+660 Q

>member
-1 MKISN
+1 MRISN

-13 STLALMSCTNN
+13 STLALVSCTNN

-44 RVSGNTWNAN
+44 RVSGNAWNAN

-59 YMMNAGSGIEA
+59 YMMNAGSGIESA
-70 ATAQNKKYIAQTNGT
+70 NAQNKKYIAQTNGT

-109 YTTSVSGNKLAVNV
+109 YTTNVSGNKIAVNV

-137 NGTKGVAAT
+137 NGTKGVAANT
-146 TSTTIRL
+146 ATTISL

-162 TLNVTKDETIETL
+162 TLNVAKDETIETL

-182 KGVSTEGEFNLADGT
+182 KGVSTEGEFNLADGS

-203 TNNKDVA
+203 TNNKEVA
-210 MYIDAQGTTATAT
+210 MYVNTQGATATAT
-223 AIILPTAASTDQ
+223 AIILPSATASEQ
-235 TSLNLTF
+235 TAINLTF
-242 NLNGQ
+242 NLAGK
-247 SFTHTI
+247 SFTYTI
-253 SDASIFEKGKNVSFY
+253 NDVSVFEEGTNVSFN
-268 ANLSINNGKPVVT
+268 ANLSVNNGKPVVSV
-281 IGAATIEDWTEKP
+281 GNATINDWVEKP
-294 GGDINVDFDGEG
+294 GGDINVDFDGG
-306 QPQPGE
+306 TQPGG
-312 ETILFQESFGT
+312 ETIALDAPFATGL
-323 PEKDGSYWPY
+323 DG
-333 FDAYNG
+333 F
-339 FDNPATMF
+339 
-347 ENTSTEKASVRI
+347 
-359 ASDLTNVWFPANKDI
+359 
-374 TIAIK
+374 
-379 GINAQ
+379 
-384 ENSTATLE
+384 
-392 FQVGSNVYNAGESQ
+392 
-406 DLNTLKVVCNG
+406 
-417 QELTIPSKIVS
+417 
-428 GDNQEGNVP
+428 
-437 FTMTIENVTVSN
+437 TIENKELPSELSWIWQHDSKYQYAKASAYKNQSYASESWLISPEIDLTTATSAILTFEHAINKGNVANIKNEQVVNITKDNGATWTALTDLTYPEGTSWDFVSSGN
-449 DTRIEFSSNATTNKY
+449 IDLSAFAGSKVKIAFQYKSTTSSSATWEIKN
-464 GLRLY
+464 
-469 SVKLFVPG
+469 VKVVA
-477 NGSVEPE
+477 NGEGGGTID
-484 PEPEPGEEKT
+484 PEPGEEKT
-494 FFTEAM
+494 FFTETM
-500 SNGGTEANKAKI
+500 SNDGKEANKTKI
-512 GSFTGWDNSNLTF
+512 ASFTGWDNSNLTF
-525 SDESGNA
+525 SDESETA

-596 NVLKVTFNAQSITI
+596 NVLKVTLNTQSITI

-617 DNNDANVFYT
+617 DNNDANIFYT

-642 EFSATASDN
+642 EFSATAGEN

-660 KLIGLPK
+660 KLIGLP

>member
-146 TSTTIRL
+146 TATTISL

-182 KGVSTEGEFNLADGT
+182 KGISTEGEFNLADGT

-253 SDASIFEKGKNVSFY
+253 SDASIFEKGTNVSFN
-268 ANLSINNGKPVVT
+268 AKLSINNGKPVVT
-281 IGAATIEDWTEKP
+281 VGNATINNWTEKP
-294 GGDINVDFDGEG
+294 GGDINVDFDGG
-306 QPQPGE
+306 TQPGG
-312 ETILFQESFGT
+312 ETVVLDESFATGQ
-323 PEKDGSYWPY
+323 GSFTIDNKQLP
-333 FDAYNG
+333 NG
-339 FDNPATMF
+339 EGSFVWNLGSFNDDKFM
-347 ENTSTEKASVRI
+347 KASAYI
-359 ASDLTNVWFPANKDI
+359 GGTKYASESWLVSPLVDLSQAT
-374 TIAIK
+374 
-379 GINAQ
+379 
-384 ENSTATLE
+384 TATLTFDHAHNYAGTAEEE
-392 FQVGSNVYNAGESQ
+392 F
-406 DLNTLKVVCNG
+406 TLWATETSADNW
-417 QELTIPSKIVS
+417 QQLTI
-428 GDNQEGNVP
+428 D
-437 FTMTIENVTVSN
+437 
-449 DTRIEFSSNATTNKY
+449 KY
-464 GLRLY
+464 GSGFKFTTAQNDLSAY
-469 SVKLFVPG
+469 AGKTIKFAFKYVSTTDAAGTWEIKNVKVIA
-477 NGSVEPE
+477 NGKGGGTVDPE
-484 PEPEPGEEKT
+484 PEPEPGINLLTNPGFEDWTSELPT
-494 FFTEAM
+494 A
-500 SNGGTEANKAKI
+500 
-512 GSFTGWDNSNLTF
+512 WDNATYNTGEIVKETSIKHGGNNSLRQTSASGTNKIQQEVAITAGKKYRISYWF
-525 SDESGNA
+525 LDNDTKASSRYWFAMVGSDGKTINDINKQIQQSDYSADNA
-532 DVRSIAHKTES
+532 EWQQVTIEF
-543 NPSETAKVN
+543 TA
-552 NVWLPSGKD
+552 P
-561 SKLTISGIN
+561 
-570 TTGYSKFKLSYEAA
+570 
-584 ANVFN
+584 
-589 AGTSIDL
+589 AGTVKMRYEVRTYRNMDS
-596 NVLKVTFNAQSITI
+596 N
-610 PSKVVSK
+610 
-617 DNNDANVFYT
+617 
-627 IETEFEATGSENSTL
+627 EAG
-642 EFSATASDN
+642 
-651 TVGLRIYNI
+651 GYIYYDDMELVEI
-660 KLIGLPK
+660 Q

>member
-13 STLALMSCTNN
+13 STLTLMSCTNN

-146 TSTTIRL
+146 TATTISL

-182 KGVSTEGEFNLADGT
+182 KGISTEGEFNLADGT

-253 SDASIFEKGKNVSFY
+253 SDASIFEKGTNVSFN
-268 ANLSINNGKPVVT
+268 AKLSINNGKPVVT
-281 IGAATIEDWTEKP
+281 VGNATISNWTEKP
-294 GGDINVDFDGEG
+294 GGDINVDFDGG
-306 QPQPGE
+306 TQPGG
-312 ETILFQESFGT
+312 ETVVLDESFATGQ
-323 PEKDGSYWPY
+323 GSFTIDNKQLP
-333 FDAYNG
+333 NG
-339 FDNPATMF
+339 EGSFVWNHGSFNDDKFM
-347 ENTSTEKASVRI
+347 KASAYI
-359 ASDLTNVWFPANKDI
+359 GGTKYASESWLVSPPVDLTQA
-374 TIAIK
+374 T
-379 GINAQ
+379 
-384 ENSTATLE
+384 TATLTFDHAHNYAGTAEEE
-392 FQVGSNVYNAGESQ
+392 F
-406 DLNTLKVVCNG
+406 TLWATETSADNW
-417 QELTIPSKIVS
+417 QQLTI
-428 GDNQEGNVP
+428 D
-437 FTMTIENVTVSN
+437 
-449 DTRIEFSSNATTNKY
+449 KY
-464 GLRLY
+464 GSGFKFTTATIDLSAY
-469 SVKLFVPG
+469 AGKTIKFAFKYISTTDAAGTWEIKNVKVIA
-477 NGSVEPE
+477 NGKGGGTVDPE
-484 PEPEPGEEKT
+484 PEPEPGINLLTNPGFEDWTSKLPT
-494 FFTEAM
+494 A
-500 SNGGTEANKAKI
+500 
-512 GSFTGWDNSNLTF
+512 WDNATYNTGEIVKETSIKHGGNNSLRQTSASGTNKIQQEVAITAGKKYRISYWF
-525 SDESGNA
+525 LDNDTKASSRYWFAMVGSDGKTINDINKQIQQSDYSADNA
-532 DVRSIAHKTES
+532 EWQQVTIEF
-543 NPSETAKVN
+543 TA
-552 NVWLPSGKD
+552 P
-561 SKLTISGIN
+561 
-570 TTGYSKFKLSYEAA
+570 
-584 ANVFN
+584 
-589 AGTSIDL
+589 AGTVKMRYEVRTYRNMDS
-596 NVLKVTFNAQSITI
+596 N
-610 PSKVVSK
+610 
-617 DNNDANVFYT
+617 
-627 IETEFEATGSENSTL
+627 EAG
-642 EFSATASDN
+642 
-651 TVGLRIYNI
+651 GYIYYDDMELVEI
-660 KLIGLPK
+660 Q

>member
-1 MKISN
+1 
-6 LLYMGAL
+6 MGAL

-146 TSTTIRL
+146 TATTISL

-253 SDASIFEKGKNVSFY
+253 SDASIFEKGTNVSFN

-281 IGAATIEDWTEKP
+281 VGNATISNWTEKP
-294 GGDINVDFDGEG
+294 GGDINVDFDGG
-306 QPQPGE
+306 TQPGG
-312 ETILFQESFGT
+312 ETVVLDESFATSQGNFEIDNKQL
-323 PEKDGSYWPY
+323 PNGEGSFVWKQ
-333 FDAYNG
+333 DAKYYC
-339 FDNPATMF
+339 M
-347 ENTSTEKASVRI
+347 KASAYI
-359 ASDLTNVWFPANKDI
+359 NDTKYASESWLVSPVDLTQA
-374 TIAIK
+374 T
-379 GINAQ
+379 
-384 ENSTATLE
+384 TATLTFDHAHNYAGTAEEE
-392 FQVGSNVYNAGESQ
+392 FTLWATETSADNWQQLTIDKYGSGFKFTTATIDLSAYAGKTIKFAFKYISTTAAAGTWEIKNV
-406 DLNTLKVVCNG
+406 KVVANG
-417 QELTIPSKIVS
+417 
-428 GDNQEGNVP
+428 EGGG
-437 FTMTIENVTVSN
+437 TV
-449 DTRIEFSSNATTNKY
+449 D
-464 GLRLY
+464 
-469 SVKLFVPG
+469 
-477 NGSVEPE
+477 
-484 PEPEPGEEKT
+484 PEPEPGINLLTNPGFEDWTNELPTAWDNKT
-494 FFTEAM
+494 YNTGEIVKET
-500 SNGGTEANKAKI
+500 SIKHGGNNALRQTSASETNKIQQEVTVTPGKKYRLSYWYLDNDNKARTRCWFAYNS
-512 GSFTGWDNSNLTF
+512 GDPSTGMQPNDYSTDNPEWQQVVVEITVP
-525 SDESGNA
+525 EGA
-532 DVRSIAHKTES
+532 
-543 NPSETAKVN
+543 
-552 NVWLPSGKD
+552 
-561 SKLTISGIN
+561 TI
-570 TTGYSKFKLSYEAA
+570 LR
-584 ANVFN
+584 
-589 AGTSIDL
+589 
-596 NVLKVTFNAQSITI
+596 
-610 PSKVVSK
+610 
-617 DNNDANVFYT
+617 
-627 IETEFEATGSENSTL
+627 FEARTYREST
-642 EFSATASDN
+642 TQ
-651 TVGLRIYNI
+651 VGGYIYYDDMEMVEI
-660 KLIGLPK
+660 Q

>member
-1 MKISN
+1 MKITN

-13 STLALMSCTNN
+13 SALTLMSCTSN
-24 DDNSEW
+24 DDHSEW

-44 RVSGNTWNAN
+44 RVSGNAWNAN

-59 YMMNAGSGIEA
+59 YMMNAGSEIGT
-70 ATAQNKKYIAQTNGT
+70 ATAQNKKYIAQANGT
-85 LTAAPG
+85 LIAAPG

-109 YTTSVSGNKLAVNV
+109 YTTNVSGNKVTVNV

-137 NGTKGVAAT
+137 NGTKGIEAT
-146 TSTTIRL
+146 TATTISL
-153 GFTHQLTKV
+153 GFKHQLTKV
-162 TLNVTKDETIETL
+162 TLNVSKDETVESL
-175 NGLGVNI
+175 NELNVNM

-197 LTATAG
+197 LTAIPN
-203 TNNKDVA
+203 TNNKDIA
-210 MYIDAQGTTATAT
+210 MNVDAQGDNATVT
-223 AIILPTAASTDQ
+223 AIILPSAASTE
-235 TSLNLTF
+235 
-242 NLNGQ
+242 Q
-247 SFTHTI
+247 SEVTLAFTLEGETYTHTI
-253 SDASIFEKGKNVSFY
+253 ADPSVFDEGSNVSFD

-281 IGAATIEDWTEKP
+281 VGAATIEDWTEKP

-306 QPQPGE
+306 QPQPGG
-312 ETILFQESFGT
+312 ETVVLDESFATGQGAFTIEDKKLPEGGTYVWKHDAGT
-323 PEKDGSYWPY
+323 PEGGNPY
-333 FDAYNG
+333 YY
-339 FDNPATMF
+339 M
-347 ENTSTEKASVRI
+347 KASAFI
-359 ASDLTNVWFPANKDI
+359 NKAAKASESWLISPEVDL
-374 TIAIK
+374 
-379 GINAQ
+379 
-384 ENSTATLE
+384 STATTATLTFDHTHKFAGTPSE
-392 FQVGSNVYNAGESQ
+392 ELTLWVTETSAENWQQLTIDKYGTNNDYTFVTPSIDLSAYAGKTIKFAFKYISTNSAAGTWEIKNV
-406 DLNTLKVVCNG
+406 KVVANG
-417 QELTIPSKIVS
+417 
-428 GDNQEGNVP
+428 EGGG
-437 FTMTIENVTVSN
+437 TV
-449 DTRIEFSSNATTNKY
+449 D
-464 GLRLY
+464 
-469 SVKLFVPG
+469 
-477 NGSVEPE
+477 
-484 PEPEPGEEKT
+484 PEPGEEKT

-512 GSFTGWDNSNLTF
+512 GAFTGWDNSSLTF

-552 NVWLPSGKD
+552 HVWLPSGKD

-617 DNNDANVFYT
+617 DNNDANIFYT
-627 IETEFEATGSENSTL
+627 IETEFEATGTESSTL
-642 EFSATASDN
+642 EFSAIASDN

>member
-146 TSTTIRL
+146 TATTISL

-182 KGVSTEGEFNLADGT
+182 KGISTEGEFNLADGA

-253 SDASIFEKGKNVSFY
+253 SDASIFKKGTNVSFN
-268 ANLSINNGKPVVT
+268 AKLSINNGKPVVT
-281 IGAATIEDWTEKP
+281 VGNATISNWTEKP
-294 GGDINVDFDGEG
+294 GGDINVDFDGG
-306 QPQPGE
+306 TQPGG
-312 ETILFQESFGT
+312 ETVVFEESFATSQGNFEIDNKQLPEGGTFVWKHDAGT
-323 PEKDGSYWPY
+323 PEGGNPY
-333 FDAYNG
+333 YYMKASAFINKAAKESESWLISPEVDLST
-339 FDNPATMF
+339 ATNATLTFMHIINHAGDMQTQQTLWVT
-347 ENTSTEKASVRI
+347 ETSTENWQQVTIPNYPDGNSWNKVSSGNI
-359 ASDLTNVWFPANKDI
+359 DLSAYAGKK
-374 TIAIK
+374 IK
-379 GINAQ
+379 FAFKYV
-384 ENSTATLE
+384 STTAAAATWE
-392 FQVGSNVYNAGESQ
+392 VY
-406 DLNTLKVVCNG
+406 DVKVVANG
-417 QELTIPSKIVS
+417 EGGGTI
-428 GDNQEGNVP
+428 D
-437 FTMTIENVTVSN
+437 
-449 DTRIEFSSNATTNKY
+449 
-464 GLRLY
+464 
-469 SVKLFVPG
+469 
-477 NGSVEPE
+477 

-500 SNGGTEANKAKI
+500 NNDGKEANKVKI
-512 GSFTGWDNSNLTF
+512 GTFTGWDNSNLTF
-525 SDESGNA
+525 SDESGTA

-570 TTGYSKFKLSYEAA
+570 TTGYSKFKLSYEAG
-584 ANVFN
+584 AN
-589 AGTSIDL
+589 ASIDL
-596 NVLKVTFNAQSITI
+596 NVLKVAFNTQSLTI
-610 PSKVVSK
+610 PSKVISGQ
-617 DNNDANVFYT
+617 NIFYT
-627 IETEFEATGSENSTL
+627 IETVFEATGSENSTL

-651 TVGLRIYNI
+651 TAGLRIYNI
-660 KLIGLPK
+660 KLIGLPQ